1 MLTEYSPE
9 SLPSSIHFYV
19 GDPTGLTRGPTGL
32 PRGKP
37 DDRGWDMSSLG
48 DLGHPELARGVPVP
62 LSPRAALRRGLVWA
76 MGLFLVAAVIG
87 SLALHGDA
95 RTVVVDGLWM
105 LAVWISAWVCWLAV
119 SRVGF
124 RRWEVLLAAV
134 AMTLFA
140 VGLTYLGAVVASGGS
155 VPSPSPADVP
165 YILFYPLM
173 LAALVVAVR
182 HHLRGL
188 ASSVWLDCAVGS
200 LGAASVLAVVLSPV
214 LDSTL
219 TGSLSLDTVVAVA
232 YPMFDLLLVAA
243 VAGIAA
249 LPGLRMG

>member
-1 MLTEYSPE
+1 
-9 SLPSSIHFYV
+9 
-19 GDPTGLTRGPTGL
+19 
-32 PRGKP
+32 
-37 DDRGWDMSSLG
+37 MSSLG

-76 MGLFLVAAVIG
+76 IGLLLAAAVIG

-124 RRWEVLLAAV
+124 RRWEVLVSAAAV
-134 AMTLFA
+134 TSFA
-140 VGLTYLGAVVASGGS
+140 AGLTYLGVVVASGGS

-173 LAALVVAVR
+173 LAHCHNQRGQHQRVEQYGGHVR
-182 HHLRGL
+182 GRGK
-188 ASSVWLDCAVGS
+188 
-200 LGAASVLAVVLSPV
+200 
-214 LDSTL
+214 
-219 TGSLSLDTVVAVA
+219 
-232 YPMFDLLLVAA
+232 
-243 VAGIAA
+243 
-249 LPGLRMG
+249 RH